1 MSLMLVARVGA
12 QRHAHDG
19 AQLGTVVFATSC
31 RPAALGLNRRTY
43 RATGKMTE
51 KYDVVDLQRRA
62 GGGEY
67 PTQDG
72 FGWSN
77 GVALA
82 LAAQTR

>member
-1 MSLMLVARVGA
+1 
-12 QRHAHDG
+12 
-19 AQLGTVVFATSC
+19 
-31 RPAALGLNRRTY
+31 
-43 RATGKMTE
+43 MTE
-51 KYDVVDLQRRA
+51 KYDVEDLTRRA

-82 LAAQTR
+82 LAAGAGHPVSCATSQSRGPGHVRLAGAVAPSWRVKH